1 MQDRVSFIAGDF
13 MKSSPADSKI
23 PTPAEGAGTYVIRHV
38 LHDWDDAQ
46 VYTIPWFKQ

>member
-23 PTPAEGAGTYVIRHV
+23 PTPAEGAGTYIIRHV
-38 LHDWDDAQ
+38 LHNWDDAQ
-46 VYTIPWFKQ
+46 VYSIPRRKE

>member
-46 VYTIPWFKQ
+46 VYTIP